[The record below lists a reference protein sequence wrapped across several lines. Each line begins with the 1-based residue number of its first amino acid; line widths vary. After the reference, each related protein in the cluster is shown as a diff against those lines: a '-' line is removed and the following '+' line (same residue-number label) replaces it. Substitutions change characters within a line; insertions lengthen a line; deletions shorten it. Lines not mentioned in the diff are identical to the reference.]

1 MTAMTDGIVI
11 GYDGSPGSDEALRW
25 AAREAWA
32 RGTVL
37 TLCLA
42 WPSAELTQL
51 GNGSI
56 QEHARQRSEEILAR
70 GVRLAGTVPDLAE
83 IRTVVAE
90 GSPARLLCERSG
102 TAEMVVIGSC
112 GQGGLSGSL
121 LGSVSWQVASHGQG
135 RIVVV
140 RGQWRP
146 VNQAPGLVVAGV
158 DGSPPSREA
167 VIFAFEEAQLR
178 DVPVIA
184 LCALADNPGML
195 GGMRHMEDGF
205 GHLMTSL
212 EKEHPEVTVLRQ
224 VSFGSP
230 RAALLTAAAE
240 AQLLVLGSRGLGGVE
255 GMRLGSVAG
264 ALLHHSPCP
273 VAVVHPRA
281 AR

>member
-1 MTAMTDGIVI
+1 M
-11 GYDGSPGSDEALRW
+11 
-25 AAREAWA
+25 
-32 RGTVL
+32 
-37 TLCLA
+37 
-42 WPSAELTQL
+42 
-51 GNGSI
+51 
-56 QEHARQRSEEILAR
+56 
-70 GVRLAGTVPDLAE
+70 
-83 IRTVVAE
+83 
-90 GSPARLLCERSG
+90 
-102 TAEMVVIGSC
+102 
-112 GQGGLSGSL
+112 
-121 LGSVSWQVASHGQG
+121 
-135 RIVVV
+135 
-140 RGQWRP
+140 
-146 VNQAPGLVVAGV
+146 
-158 DGSPPSREA
+158 
-167 VIFAFEEAQLR
+167 IFAFEEAQLR

-264 ALLHHSPCP
+264 ALLNQPPCP